1 MTVSVRFFV
10 YDGIAYAPSD
20 ISWGDAQSIGIDVD
34 NNGQV
39 IQAGFTRPSLQLS
52 AKGID
57 SGIVQT
63 LHESSKSNRLSLV
76 IGSTPSLKSITVSG
90 RSIQAFLS
98 KVEPSG
104 YITVAGHELIESCRI
119 NYEAIEFE

>member
-1 MTVSVRFFV
+1 MTVSVRFFAHN
-10 YDGIAYAPSD
+10 GIAYAPGD
-20 ISWGDAQSIGIDVD
+20 ISWGDAQSIGVDID

-39 IQAGFTRPSLQLS
+39 LQAGFTRPSLQLN

-57 SGIVQT
+57 AGIVRD
-63 LHESSKSNRLSLV
+63 LHESSKSIRLSLV
-76 IGSTPSLKSITVSG
+76 TGIIPSPETISVSG
-90 RSIQAFLS
+90 RSIRAFLS

-104 YITVAGHELIESCRI
+104 SITVASYELIESCRI